1 MTADDRP
8 PTDAFREVG
17 RRRIAAGDAR
27 TAVLRRT
34 YDAPIEDVWAACTE
48 PERLDRWFLAVT
60 GDLREGGRFT
70 LAGNA
75 GGEIVRCEPPRRLEL
90 MWIYGD
96 RPVDE
101 VRLRLETAGD
111 GATLLEIEHATVST
125 EVEWEGRML
134 DVIPGVG
141 SGWELP
147 LAWSLT
153 RYLRGELPDAPAVEW
168 YEPTPEHMA
177 FAERSAE
184 AWSALLGARENRGPD
199 GGARS

>member
-1 MTADDRP
+1 MTEATPFD
-8 PTDAFREVG
+8 TFREVG
-17 RRRIAAGDAR
+17 QRRIAAGEAR

-34 YDAPIEDVWAACTE
+34 YDAPLDDVWAACTV
-48 PERLDRWFLAVT
+48 PDRLDRWFLAVS
-60 GDLREGGRFT
+60 GDLREGGRFA

-75 GGEIVRCEPPRRLEL
+75 GGEIVRCDPPHALDL
-90 MWIYGD
+90 TWVYGD

-101 VRLRLETAGD
+101 VRLRLSDAGD

-147 LAWSLT
+147 LAWALP
-153 RYLRGELPDAPAVEW
+153 RYLRGALPDRPAAEW
-168 YEPTPEHMA
+168 YEPTPEHIA
-177 FAERSAE
+177 FAERSAA
-184 AWSALLGARENRGPD
+184 AWTALLPG
-199 GGARS
+199 